1 MDCKEFYEIESD
13 LFHDRGSHATDV
25 FARFCHARLVMIY
38 EACECRDYMSIVT
51 ENDCPIKVRIV
62 TV

>member
-1 MDCKEFYEIESD
+1 MK
-13 LFHDRGSHATDV
+13 FHDRGSHATDV

-51 ENDCPIKVRIV
+51 ENDCPIKVRMV